1 MVRLMPAY
9 TYRCPNCGSRH
20 TITCDRD
27 SSTKRGYD
35 EGHAPCNECAM
46 GSYRRDYRGDSGA
59 EVSFAPVLQSHYN
72 HTTSAPSHQEV
83 HGHRDFR
90 EKLKILGAQQTART
104 GIESNLVPRD
114 ARGTA
119 AARRA
124 VKASCE
130 RYGDAGLK
138 EQHDAAVKRGEK
150 DPVTKTVI

>member
-1 MVRLMPAY
+1 MPAY

-46 GSYRRDYRGDSGA
+46 GSYRRDYRGDR
-59 EVSFAPVLQSHYN
+59 VSFAPVLQSHYN
-72 HTTSAPSHQEV
+72 HTVGAEV
-83 HGHRDFR
+83 HGHRDFK

-114 ARGTA
+114 HEEL
-119 AARRA
+119 RREA
-124 VKASCE
+124 LE

-138 EQHDAAVKRGEK
+138 EQHDAAVARGEK
-150 DPVTKTVI
+150 DPVTKTVL

>member
-1 MVRLMPAY
+1 MPAY
-9 TYRCPNCGSRH
+9 SYRCPNCGSRH

-27 SSTKRGYD
+27 SPTKRGYD

-46 GSYRRDYRGDSGA
+46 GSYRRDYRGDSI
-59 EVSFAPVLQSHYN
+59 SFAPVLQSHYN
-72 HTTSAPSHQEV
+72 HTVGTEV
-83 HGHRDFR
+83 HGHRDFK

-114 ARGTA
+114 HEEL
-119 AARRA
+119 RREA
-124 VKASCE
+124 LE

-138 EQHDAAVKRGEK
+138 EQHDGAVARGEK